1 MNTGMSK
8 RAMQLNAD
16 IGGNMR
22 ESLGED
28 SSAEGQGGPVPK
40 LGIIGASS
48 PRLDVERMKGA
59 IFLPPTKIEA
69 DPDQPRKTF
78 EAAELDELAASLRTR
93 GMLQPIRVRWDEG
106 KGVWVIVTGER
117 RWRASLLAGLD
128 KIPAIDASKGT
139 PEDVLADQLVEN
151 CLRQDL
157 DPIEQARAIRRLM
170 DQSGWSQARV
180 SSELGLSAGAVSKSL
195 RLLELPPEEQE
206 DVSRGNLT
214 AKEAY
219 GRARVLPGPETAAPD
234 ADIREVRK
242 LATRRALK
250 AGRPRIGR
258 FEYEGHEGKVSVV
271 VKKADA
277 GPRDFERAL
286 RAAIADLKKAAS

>member
-1 MNTGMSK
+1 MSAGMSK

-16 IGGNMR
+16 IGANMR

-28 SSAEGQGGPVPK
+28 SLAESQGEPVTK
-40 LGIIGASS
+40 LGLIGVSS

-78 EAAELDELAASLRTR
+78 GAAELDELATSLRTR
-93 GMLQPIRVRWDEG
+93 GMLQPIRVRWDEE

-128 KIPAIDASKGT
+128 KIPAIDASKGA

-180 SSELGLSAGAVSKSL
+180 SSELGLSTGAISKSL
-195 RLLELPPEEQE
+195 RLLDLSPKEQE

-214 AKEAY
+214 VKDAY
-219 GRARVLPGPETAAPD
+219 GRARMLPDSETAAPD

-250 AGRPRIGR
+250 AGRPRTGR
-258 FEYEGHEGKVSVV
+258 FEYQGQEGKVSVV
-271 VKKADA
+271 VKNADA
-277 GPRDFERAL
+277 GPRDFERVL

>member
-1 MNTGMSK
+1 MSTGMSK

-28 SSAEGQGGPVPK
+28 SPVEGQGGPVPK

-78 EAAELDELAASLRTR
+78 GAAELDELAASLRTR

-128 KIPAIDASKGT
+128 KIPAIDASMGT

-170 DQSGWSQARV
+170 DQSDWSQAKV
-180 SSELGLSAGAVSKSL
+180 ASELGLSVSWVSKSL
-195 RLLELPPEEQE
+195 RLLELPIEEQA
-206 DVSRGNLT
+206 DVSRGNVT
-214 AKEAY
+214 VTEAY
-219 GRARVLPGPETAAPD
+219 SRARELPGPDSAAPD
-234 ADIREVRK
+234 ADIGEVRK

-250 AGRPRIGR
+250 AGRPRSGR
-258 FEYEGHEGKVSVV
+258 FDYEGQEGRVSVV
-271 VKKADA
+271 IKKADA
-277 GPRDFERAL
+277 GPKDFERAL
-286 RAAIADLKKAAS
+286 RAAIADLKRGAS